1 MLLLGSVCGFSSF
14 SSLAVYITPS
24 LPHLNSHLSASPS
37 HLPLP
42 LSHSHTHTLFSPLS
56 PSCALSF
63 PPTSFLPLASARLSI
78 FFPSITF
85 SPYGKAVKLLCSA
98 LFFRAC
104 FMQIS
109 RGQTW
114 NHDMFPLLQPVI
126 GCWCEGASK
135 SHDIITHL
143 SKTIQP
149 SSLCCTCPSK
159 RLVSSLATPA
169 FRRFYSFFFPSVAHV
184 ASLTPARRFLSP
196 SEDLVKPLCQCF
208 FFSLSLPLPT
218 SAELSAK
225 AGHLLRHLHW
235 LEVCLLSAH
244 IHLELRAVCF

>member
-24 LPHLNSHLSASPS
+24 LPHLTSHLSASPS

-63 PPTSFLPLASARLSI
+63 PPTSFLPLASARLSV

-85 SPYGKAVKLLCSA
+85 SPYRKAVKLLCSA
-98 LFFRAC
+98 LVFRAC

-114 NHDMFPLLQPVI
+114 NRDMFPLLQPVI

-135 SHDIITHL
+135 SHDIITRL

-159 RLVSSLATPA
+159 PLVSSLATPA
-169 FRRFYSFFFPSVAHV
+169 FRRFYSFFSIRC
-184 ASLTPARRFLSP
+184 ARCVLDPRKEISFSIRGP
-196 SEDLVKPLCQCF
+196 LVKPLCQCF